1 MRIRSLFG
9 VAMGDLARSLDSDS
23 LQEVLARCRVPDLVS
38 LMQTCTFMR
47 DLVVGSSLVWVEQF
61 WKEFGWELNE
71 FERSRHGAGLFDKF
85 KYIFQKSTLN
95 NIRFQGFYTNGGI
108 DSGNHAYWS
117 DNAFKPDTSP
127 YCSSASANVDI
138 VGVFLKNHESKAE
151 GERKM
156 RQYLWKRCRI
166 GIAFIDRLRFNV
178 GPNDDRFS
186 LDRYSDLQLML
197 FFHSLYRAYRDPNQV
212 RISFKSVSFAGQ

>member
-1 MRIRSLFG
+1 
-9 VAMGDLARSLDSDS
+9 MGDLARSLDSDS

-38 LMQTCTFMR
+38 LMQTCKFMR
-47 DLVVGSSLVWVEQF
+47 NLVATSPLVWVEQF

-71 FERSRHGAGLFDKF
+71 FERSRLKVGLLDEF
-85 KYIFQKSTLN
+85 KSVFQKSTLS

-138 VGVFLKNHESKAE
+138 VGVLLKNHGTKAE
-151 GERKM
+151 AETKM
-156 RQYLWKRCRI
+156 RQYLWRRCRI
-166 GIAFIDRLRFNV
+166 GIAFMDRLRFNA
-178 GPNDDRFS
+178 GPNNDRFS
-186 LDRYSDLQLML
+186 LDTYSDLQLML

-212 RISFKSVSFAGQ
+212 GSVFNNIFRCFGAQYN